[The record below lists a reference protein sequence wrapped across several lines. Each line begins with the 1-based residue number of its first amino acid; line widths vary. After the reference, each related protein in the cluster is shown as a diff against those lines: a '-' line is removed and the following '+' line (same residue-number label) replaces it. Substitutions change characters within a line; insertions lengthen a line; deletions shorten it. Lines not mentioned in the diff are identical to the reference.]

1 MESVPEMTPPSI
13 TTPEGRRYWAF
24 LVILGGCFIFTIFAA
39 VGVWL
44 ASGNAYYS
52 LILALAAHA
61 QLFVGMGAFSFVL
74 GRRMRLKGGRDGL
87 EYSDNEAAEAA
98 KEVATA
104 AVDKAKEIVA
114 EEALPQMQP
123 KP

>member
-1 MESVPEMTPPSI
+1 MTPPPSI
-13 TTPEGRRYWAF
+13 ATPDGRRYWAF
-24 LVILGGCFIFTIFAA
+24 LVILGGCFIFTLFAA

-44 ASGNAYYS
+44 VSKNAYYS

-74 GRRMRLKGGRDGL
+74 GRRMRFKGGRDGL

-98 KEVATA
+98 KEVAGA

-114 EEALPQMQP
+114 ETPTMEP